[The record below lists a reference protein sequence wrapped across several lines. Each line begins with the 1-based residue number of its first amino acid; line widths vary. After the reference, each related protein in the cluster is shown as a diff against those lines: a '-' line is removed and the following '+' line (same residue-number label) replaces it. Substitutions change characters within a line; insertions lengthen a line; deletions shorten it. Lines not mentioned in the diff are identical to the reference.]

1 MSLFFPQ
8 VVYCKENIFFKLL
21 GRLQTRDIN
30 SRSPNR
36 FTWRWQFLFLVTK
49 KEQEIFRSRIWACI
63 FRVKWC
69 TVGCIM
75 QWHEVASKPNSSG
88 DVSWEKEIAPLLL
101 WICWL
106 EKSGLIFFYFYICYH
121 AGGSTKHLPRP
132 EVKRREEESSPKD
145 ALTPKEG
152 KTRFAGKMRT
162 YLWACPVTPTPQPHL
177 PFPCLCKINMCRSS
191 KMTWIDVIRT
201 TRYPLILMLCCD
213 DFMFVVKQGVLS
225 DEDLERLS
233 QKFEKWKTVG
243 RYLEIVAARLTA
255 FDNEN
260 REWSGK
266 IFKRLLH

>member
-1 MSLFFPQ
+1 MRYKCAWATSALASFRVSECLSFFPKLFI
-8 VVYCKENIFFKLL
+8 VRKIFF
-21 GRLQTRDIN
+21 QA
-30 SRSPNR
+30 SRSIANKR
-36 FTWRWQFLFLVTK
+36 YKWYVTKSVYVAMTIFVPGKKK
-49 KEQEIFRSRIWACI
+49 KEQEIFRLRIWACI

-132 EVKRREEESSPKD
+132 EVKRRDEESSPKD

-162 YLWACPVTPTPQPHL
+162 YLLVCPVTPPPTPSSFLL
-177 PFPCLCKINMCRSS
+177 PL
-191 KMTWIDVIRT
+191 
-201 TRYPLILMLCCD
+201 
-213 DFMFVVKQGVLS
+213 
-225 DEDLERLS
+225 
-233 QKFEKWKTVG
+233 
-243 RYLEIVAARLTA
+243 
-255 FDNEN
+255 
-260 REWSGK
+260 
-266 IFKRLLH
+266 